1 MTKDILVQYC
11 DLREEAKDLRRRI
24 EKLESDIERIEDEK
38 CVSDSV
44 TGGMG
49 GTQHFMIRGFP
60 YPEYSRKKT
69 KIYLNK
75 AQLETAEAEILELV
89 NEVEEYIQSINDSRM
104 RRIIRYRFI
113 DDMTWPQVAM
123 NVGGKRTTDESVRK
137 EFERFFYMN

>member
-24 EKLESDIERIEDEK
+24 EKLESDIERIEDER
-38 CVSDSV
+38 CVTDSV

-69 KIYLNK
+69 KLYLNK
-75 AQLETAEAEILELV
+75 AQYENAVPELLELTIKA
-89 NEVEEYIQSINDSRM
+89 EEYIQSIPDSRM
-104 RRIIRYRFI
+104 RRILRFRYL
-113 DDMTWPQVAM
+113 DDMSWLEVARHI
-123 NVGGKRTTDESVRK
+123 GGKNTTADSVRM
-137 EFERFFYMN
+137 EHNRFLEI